1 MWMDKLEDGVLRIL
15 TPLGPRFIQPSMSQ
29 RIYLLWLFRHF
40 HTLPHQVLSGRQ
52 RRIIDRLCSNR
63 EFATWAQPD
72 TVIIGTIESRPPV
85 AVRDRE
91 KAEREAMSPFAADE
105 QGS

>member
-1 MWMDKLEDGVLRIL
+1 
-15 TPLGPRFIQPSMSQ
+15 MSQ